1 MRTIRFSFLSV
12 YVERRHAALYHA
24 AADIMRRQHLQVYWR
39 SVINNILKV
48 KVSGQEQLFIKK
60 SV

>member
-1 MRTIRFSFLSV
+1 V
-12 YVERRHAALYHA
+12 YVQRRHATPYHA
-24 AADIMRRQHLQVYWR
+24 AADIMRRQHLEVYWR

-48 KVSGQEQLFIKK
+48 KISGHEQLFIKK